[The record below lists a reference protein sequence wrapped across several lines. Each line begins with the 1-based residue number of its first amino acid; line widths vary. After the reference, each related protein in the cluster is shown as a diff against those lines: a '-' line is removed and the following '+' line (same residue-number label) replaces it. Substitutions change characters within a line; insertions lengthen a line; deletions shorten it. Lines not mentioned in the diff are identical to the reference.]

1 MIISGMGY
9 ETIKM
14 ILENDYE
21 RLPQFKRLIL
31 QSNSDV
37 DLLRQWLSD
46 HSFAIVD
53 EDLVHEGHYY
63 QIVVAEPFGGRKLSA
78 DEILFGPLMP
88 QKELFQEYWEYR
100 RHKLSLILDQLA
112 EDHDK
117 YAELTELY
125 QRIDKQLKTSS

>member
-1 MIISGMGY
+1 MKIWFMKVIIIRS
-9 ETIKM
+9 
-14 ILENDYE
+14 
-21 RLPQFKRLIL
+21 
-31 QSNSDV
+31 
-37 DLLRQWLSD
+37 LS
-46 HSFAIVD
+46 
-53 EDLVHEGHYY
+53 
-63 QIVVAEPFGGRKLSA
+63 QSA